1 MYEFKV
7 QEYTRGK
14 GGLVFEPSCLDQFVV
29 GLELLFLQYFAD
41 HERYAK
47 ALLKVYVVNLIY
59 ESKLFGAAALS
70 WAGLRYLRSI
80 A

>member
-1 MYEFKV
+1 MSSKFSS
-7 QEYTRGK
+7 TRLGQV
-14 GGLVFEPSCLDQFVV
+14 GCFEPSCLDQFVV

-59 ESKLFGAAALS
+59 ENKLFGAAALS